1 MDIHSSIHDSQ
12 KVEINQMSMKRGMDK
27 QNPISHTMEYYSA
40 TKNGNEALSH
50 GTTQKT

>member
-12 KVEINQMSMKRGMDK
+12 KVEINQMSMNRGMDK

-40 TKNGNEALSH
+40 TKNGNEALL
-50 GTTQKT
+50 